1 MAASRVILNDDSLCL
16 FTLEKKQTFVEK
28 RLRFAVHPNAE
39 TFANFLEHLIFQTKN
54 LLQTD
59 TN

>member
-1 MAASRVILNDDSLCL
+1 MTIVCVYLLLKKNKLLLKKDYVI
-16 FTLEKKQTFVEK
+16 
-28 RLRFAVHPNAE
+28 AVHPNAE
-39 TFANFLEHLIFQTKN
+39 TFANFLEHLIFQAKN